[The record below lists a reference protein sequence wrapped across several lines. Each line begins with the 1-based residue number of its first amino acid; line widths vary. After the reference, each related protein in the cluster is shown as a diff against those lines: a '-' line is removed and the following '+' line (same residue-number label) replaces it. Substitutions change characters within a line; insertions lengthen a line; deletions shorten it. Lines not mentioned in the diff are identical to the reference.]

1 MPRFITAEQGTE
13 AWHAARSGHA
23 TASRFKD
30 VIAGKGAREA
40 YLYELVAERLSN
52 AAKREHSSKT
62 MEWGHTNEP
71 KAREEYTI
79 RTGNLVQT
87 TGFAIHSRIMWLGAS
102 SDGLVLQDGATEIK
116 SPFNSGI
123 HARTLAKGMPAD
135 HIWQTQG
142 NLLVLERKWIDFCS
156 WDPHFESPHNLYVQ
170 RIERDKTIIDKL
182 TIELKSFLNDVNIA
196 TQDILA
202 STKPT
207 IH

>member
-1 MPRFITAEQGTE
+1 MPRFITAEQGTD
-13 AWHAARSGHA
+13 AWHEARAGHA

-30 VIAGKGAREA
+30 IIKDKGARES
-40 YLYELVAERLSN
+40 YLYELVAERLAG

-71 KAREEYTI
+71 LARKEYKI
-79 RTGNLVQT
+79 RTGHVVEL
-87 TGFAIHSRIMWLGAS
+87 TGFAVHSRIQWCGAS
-102 SDGLVLQDGATEIK
+102 SDGLVLKDGATEIK

-156 WDPHFESPHNLYVQ
+156 FDPHFEEKYRLYIQHV
-170 RIERDKTIIDKL
+170 ERDKTIIDHL
-182 TIELKSFLNDVNIA
+182 TIELKKFLADVA
-196 TQDILA
+196 TATRDIQT
-202 STKPT
+202 STYT
-207 IH
+207 YH